1 MDHVSPS
8 RLKACSQTP
17 RWGGGEDFS
26 DLRAEPNA
34 GDAGG
39 IGGDGRPVGAGNEPS
54 DRPGGVPEKA
64 ASPVFRETAPGVLD
78 RRRPAKGLRFLWPT
92 IAQRVFLVG
101 AIPIAL
107 IALVGFLSVVLLDR
121 ADLARAGALEA
132 ANIYRQVVSGMSA
145 QDAYV
150 SGARAARERQ
160 AAAFSASVTGAAS
173 GLRELE
179 ARTRDPLQ
187 AGSIVQTRATLE
199 RYQSLMEELTTATG
213 ESDRLVGEMDARLQT
228 LLRLTD
234 EARERQT
241 RSNRGL
247 VDTLTARDRSLSL
260 TRDVVDSALS
270 LRAAIADGMLVLVSG
285 RSPSET
291 SVSASFEM
299 ARVRNA
305 AARLSEAIAAAQA
318 GGAGERQAPDLG
330 SGSPRALREALD
342 SVDRQLK
349 VDISAQRT
357 LQGEISSLLAYTVD
371 AHETEQATQNVAV
384 DALKLARQS
393 REVIEARMA
402 AGIPALDTQG
412 KAIGDKVA
420 ALPISPLIQSE
431 MIDALDAWRSGLR
444 AVRQGLEQQ
453 SRLLVDM
460 SDTAGIMLLQVS
472 SLNNELS
479 RNADAIGSA
488 VRQILF
494 AGGGMAFLLA
504 SGAGLV
510 VARSITKPL
519 RRLERGMIARASR
532 ADAGLLPE
540 ADRLDELGSMAR
552 ATNNVLLERDG
563 REAAL
568 RRAKE
573 ESDRT
578 LARLRETQADLIQ
591 AEKLA
596 SLGQLVA
603 GVAHEINTPLGVALT
618 TATTMAGDVRRFE
631 AATAD
636 GRVTREAFSAF
647 VARMAEGAR
656 LTTTNVERAAG
667 LVHSF
672 KQVAADQASGE
683 RREFEFGEFA
693 RDLFTSL
700 GPLRKRAGH
709 ELEVVC
715 EPGLRLNS
723 YPGALAQVLTNLLS
737 NAYAHAYAPG
747 QTGTIR
753 VEAQRRGTG
762 ALRIAFSD
770 DGRGIAP
777 EDRPRV
783 FDPFFTTGRA
793 TGSTGL
799 GLHIVFNLVTA
810 TLGGSVSLAAGTRRG
825 TTFWID
831 LPLDA
836 PRHDAPARPTD
847 TPGAAR

>member
-1 MDHVSPS
+1 MDHVPPS
-8 RLKACSQTP
+8 RLTP
-17 RWGGGEDFS
+17 VLSG
-26 DLRAEPNA
+26 P
-34 GDAGG
+34 
-39 IGGDGRPVGAGNEPS
+39 
-54 DRPGGVPEKA
+54 
-64 ASPVFRETAPGVLD
+64 APGVLAA
-78 RRRPAKGLRFLWPT
+78 RRRSRWPRLFRPT

-107 IALVGFLSVVLLDR
+107 IALVGFLSVLLLDR
-121 ADLARAGALEA
+121 ADLARDGALEA
-132 ANIYRQVVSGMSA
+132 SNIYRQVVSGMSA
-145 QDAYV
+145 QDAFV
-150 SGARAARERQ
+150 SGARSARERQ
-160 AAAFSASVTGAAS
+160 AAAFSASVTGASA
-173 GLRELE
+173 GLRALE
-179 ARTRDPLQ
+179 GRTSDPVQ
-187 AGSIVQTRATLE
+187 ASSIVQTRATLQ
-199 RYQSLMEELTTATG
+199 RYQALMGELTRATR

-234 EARERQT
+234 DARERQT
-241 RSNRGL
+241 RSNHGL
-247 VDTLTARDRSLSL
+247 VDTLTARDRALGL
-260 TRDVVDSALS
+260 TRDVVDSALA
-270 LRAAIADGMLVLVSG
+270 LRAALADGMLVLVGG

-299 ARVRNA
+299 ARMRNA
-305 AARLSEAIAAAQA
+305 AARLAEAITAAKA
-318 GGAGERQAPDLG
+318 GGAGERAAPDLG
-330 SGSPRALREALD
+330 TGSPRALRDALER
-342 SVDRQLK
+342 VDRQLK
-349 VDISAQRT
+349 VDITAQRT
-357 LQGEISSLLAYTVD
+357 LQGEISNLLAYTVD
-371 AHETEQATQNVAV
+371 AHETEQATQNIAV
-384 DALKLARQS
+384 DTLKLARYS
-393 REVIEARMA
+393 REVIGARKA
-402 AGIPALDTQG
+402 DAIPAIDAQG
-412 KAIGDKVA
+412 RSIGEKVA
-420 ALPISPLIQSE
+420 ALPISPRIQSE
-431 MIDALDAWRSGLR
+431 MIDALDEWRSGLR
-444 AVRQGLEQQ
+444 AVRQGLEEQ
-453 SRLLVDM
+453 SRLLIDM

-472 SLNNELS
+472 GLNNDLS
-479 RNADAIGSA
+479 RHADAIGSA
-488 VRQILF
+488 VRRILL

-504 SGAGLV
+504 SGAGLM

-519 RRLERGMIARASR
+519 HRLERGMIARASR
-532 ADAGLLPE
+532 TDAGLLPE

-552 ATNNVLLERDG
+552 ATNNVLQERDG

-573 ESDRT
+573 ESDET
-578 LARLRETQADLIQ
+578 LLRLRETQADLIQ

-636 GRVTREAFSAF
+636 GRVTREAFSSF
-647 VARMAEGAR
+647 VARMAEGTR
-656 LTTTNVERAAG
+656 LTTCNVERAAG
-667 LVHSF
+667 LVHAF

-709 ELEVVC
+709 ELEVAC

-753 VEAQRRGTG
+753 VEAQRQGAG

-770 DGRGIAP
+770 DGRGIAR

-810 TLGGSVSLAAGTRRG
+810 TLGGSVSLAGGAGPG
-825 TTFWID
+825 TTFWVD

-836 PRHDAPARPTD
+836 PRHDGPAR
-847 TPGAAR
+847 AAGRAADAR

>member
-8 RLKACSQTP
+8 CLTPVRSGTASGVWPARRLHS
-17 RWGGGEDFS
+17 R
-26 DLRAEPNA
+26 
-34 GDAGG
+34 
-39 IGGDGRPVGAGNEPS
+39 
-54 DRPGGVPEKA
+54 
-64 ASPVFRETAPGVLD
+64 
-78 RRRPAKGLRFLWPT
+78 LRFGGPT

-107 IALVGFLSVVLLDR
+107 IALIGFLSVVLLDR

-150 SGARAARERQ
+150 SGARTGRERQ
-160 AAAFSASVTGAAS
+160 AAAFSASVTGASA
-173 GLRELE
+173 GLRELA
-179 ARTRDPLQ
+179 ARTRDPVQ
-187 AGSIVQTRATLE
+187 ASSIVQTRATLG
-199 RYQSLMEELTTATG
+199 RYQSLMADLTRATR
-213 ESDRLVGEMDARLQT
+213 ESDRLVAEMDERLQT

-234 EARERQT
+234 EARARQT

-247 VDTLTARDRSLSL
+247 VGTLTARDRSLSL
-260 TRDVVDSALS
+260 TRDVVDSALA

-305 AARLSEAIAAAQA
+305 AARLTEAIEVARA
-318 GGAGERQAPDLG
+318 GGAGERAPPDLG
-330 SGSPRALREALD
+330 SEGPRALRDALD
-342 SVDRQLK
+342 RVDRQLK

-371 AHETEQATQNVAV
+371 AHETEQATQNIAV
-384 DALKLARQS
+384 DTLKLARHS
-393 REVIEARMA
+393 REVIEARSA
-402 AGIPALDTQG
+402 DAIPAIDAQG
-412 KAIGDKVA
+412 RAIGEKVEG
-420 ALPISPLIQSE
+420 LPISPLIQSE
-431 MIDALDAWRSGLR
+431 MIDALEKWRSGLR
-444 AVRQGLEQQ
+444 AVRQGLEEQ

-472 SLNNELS
+472 GLNNDLS
-479 RNADAIGSA
+479 RNADAIGST

-504 SGAGLV
+504 SGAGVL

-532 ADAGLLPE
+532 TDAGLLPE

-552 ATNNVLLERDG
+552 ATNNVLLERDM

-573 ESDRT
+573 QSDET
-578 LARLRETQADLIQ
+578 LSRLRETQADLIQ

-636 GRVTREAFSAF
+636 GRVTREAFAAF

-737 NAYAHAYAPG
+737 NAYAHAYGPG

-753 VEAQRRGTG
+753 VEAQRRGAN

-770 DGRGIAP
+770 DGRGIAR
-777 EDRPRV
+777 EDRLRV

-810 TLGGSVSLAAGTRRG
+810 TLGGSVSLAGGSDGG
-825 TTFWID
+825 TTFLLD

-836 PRHDAPARPTD
+836 PRHDAPAHL
-847 TPGAAR
+847 PGLEGPAP

>member
-1 MDHVSPS
+1 MDHVSPN
-8 RLKACSQTP
+8 RLTP
-17 RWGGGEDFS
+17 VLSG
-26 DLRAEPNA
+26 
-34 GDAGG
+34 
-39 IGGDGRPVGAGNEPS
+39 
-54 DRPGGVPEKA
+54 
-64 ASPVFRETAPGVLD
+64 TAPGVLEGRHGRS
-78 RRRPAKGLRFLWPT
+78 RRRFLWPT

-107 IALVGFLSVVLLDR
+107 IALVGFLSMVLLDR

-132 ANIYRQVVSGMSA
+132 SNIYRQVVSGMSA
-145 QDAYV
+145 QDAFV
-150 SGARAARERQ
+150 SGARSGRERQ
-160 AAAFSASVTGAAS
+160 ASAFSASVTGASA
-173 GLRELE
+173 GLRALE
-179 ARTRDPLQ
+179 GRTGDPAQ
-187 AGSIVQTRATLE
+187 ASAIVQTRATLQ
-199 RYQSLMEELTTATG
+199 RYEALMGELTTATR
-213 ESDRLVGEMDARLQT
+213 ESDRLVAEMDARLQA

-234 EARERQT
+234 EARDRQT
-241 RSNRGL
+241 RSNQGL
-247 VDTLTARDRSLSL
+247 VGTLTARDRSLSL

-270 LRAAIADGMLVLVSG
+270 LRAAIADGMLILLSG

-305 AARLSEAIAAAQA
+305 AARLTDAIDAARA
-318 GGAGERQAPDLG
+318 GGAGERAAPDLG
-330 SGSPRALREALD
+330 SGSPRALRDALER
-342 SVDRQLK
+342 VDRQLK

-371 AHETEQATQNVAV
+371 AHETEQATQNIAV
-384 DALKLARQS
+384 DTLKLARQS
-393 REVIEARMA
+393 RDVIESRA
-402 AGIPALDTQG
+402 ADAIPAIDAQAR
-412 KAIGDKVA
+412 AIGEKVA
-420 ALPISPLIQSE
+420 SLPISPLIQSE

-444 AVRQGLEQQ
+444 AVRQGLEEQ
-453 SRLLVDM
+453 SRLLIDM

-472 SLNNELS
+472 SLNNDLS
-479 RNADAIGSA
+479 RHADAIGAA

-532 ADAGLLPE
+532 TDAGLLPE

-552 ATNNVLLERDG
+552 ATNNVLLERDT

-573 ESDRT
+573 ESDET
-578 LARLRETQADLIQ
+578 LKRLRETQADLIQ

-656 LTTTNVERAAG
+656 LTTSNVERAAG

-715 EPGLRLNS
+715 EPGLRLDS

-753 VEAQRRGTG
+753 VEAHRRGAG
-762 ALRIAFSD
+762 SLRIAFSD
-770 DGRGIAP
+770 DGRGIAR
-777 EDRPRV
+777 EDRSRV

-793 TGSTGL
+793 SGSTGL

-810 TLGGSVSLAAGTRRG
+810 TLGGSVSLAGGTPRG
-825 TTFWID
+825 TTFLVD
-831 LPLDA
+831 LPLVA
-836 PRHDAPARPTD
+836 PRHEPPARP
-847 TPGAAR
+847 AASQGSAR